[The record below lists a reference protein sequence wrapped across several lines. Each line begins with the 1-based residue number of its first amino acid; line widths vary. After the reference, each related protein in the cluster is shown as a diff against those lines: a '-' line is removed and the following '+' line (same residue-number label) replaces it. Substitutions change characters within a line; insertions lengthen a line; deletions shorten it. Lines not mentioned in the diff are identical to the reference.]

1 MRNKKVKGFTLIEL
15 IVVIAIIAVLAA
27 ILIPSLMG
35 WVAKSSLRTANTN
48 AKAVATNGAAV
59 LADLEVQGVYLSDDF
74 SAEGEPTYNDDYVVA
89 QVKKLAGFKDTNK
102 WGFFY
107 DSTSEKVTVAYWA
120 ENEKSPYIGSYP
132 EEAKKKGTPGTY
144 PTLAGESKT
153 PSGGSGGGNNGGN
166 NGGDGG
172 GDNSE
177 G

>member
-59 LADLEVQGVYLSDDF
+59 LSDLEVQGFYVT
-74 SAEGEPTYNDDYVVA
+74 SATTFTGNTDNTVDSNEVKA
-89 QVKKLAGFKDTNK
+89 QVEKLAGFSGDNE
-102 WGFFY
+102 WGFEF
-107 DSTSEKVTVAYWA
+107 DPVTEKVTYAYWRK
-120 ENEKSPYIGSYP
+120 NDSSPYM
-132 EEAKKKGTPGTY
+132 GTY
-144 PTLAGESKT
+144 PIEATARGAAKESGRET
-153 PSGGSGGGNNGGN
+153 TSGGGGNSGG
-166 NGGDGG
+166 GG